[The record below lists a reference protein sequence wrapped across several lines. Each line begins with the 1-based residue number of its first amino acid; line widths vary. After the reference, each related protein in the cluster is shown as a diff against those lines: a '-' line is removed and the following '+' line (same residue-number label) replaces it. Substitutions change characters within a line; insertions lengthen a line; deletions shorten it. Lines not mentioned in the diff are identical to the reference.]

1 MASNATIALR
11 ASGPGGGFVFGSAAV
26 MYRKPL
32 ENLVA
37 DVHRFGPVVRYRF
50 LGTPIY
56 FISHPDGVERVLH
69 TNHANYNKSNFDYRI
84 LKRLLGQGLL
94 TAENP
99 LWLRQRRLIQ
109 PMFHRQRVAGF
120 GSIMTDEATRMVAT
134 WRSRLTP
141 GEPFDVSV
149 EMMQVTLRVVCRA
162 LLDLEI
168 GDDAATIAEGLS
180 IVVRVFGVSAIS
192 LLLPFLP
199 TRHNREL
206 NRAIRGLRGV
216 VDRIIADRVCD
227 GRDHGD
233 LLSMLLAARDADSG
247 HPMPATQI
255 RDEVLTLLLA
265 GHETTA
271 NALAWTFFLLASAP
285 EVEAK
290 LSDELDRAL
299 DQRPPTIEDLPRLPF
314 TAMVIQEAMRLYP
327 PAWAI
332 SRAALADDVILGY
345 RIPAGSVVLLSQWVT
360 HRHPDFWDEPLRFR
374 PERFAPEE
382 VARRSRY
389 AYFPFGGGP
398 RLCIGEQFATVEA
411 RLILATV
418 AQSYRLR
425 LCSDQPV
432 EPEPLVTLRPR
443 NGMRMLLEP
452 IARAA
457 AA

>member
-1 MASNATIALR
+1 MNAP
-11 ASGPGGGFVFGSAAV
+11 GPDGGFVFGSAAV
-26 MYRKPL
+26 MYRNAL

-37 DVHRFGPVVRYRF
+37 DTRRYGPVVRYRF
-50 LGTPIY
+50 LRAPIY
-56 FISHPDGVERVLH
+56 FIAHPDGVERVLH
-69 TNHANYNKSNFDYRI
+69 TNHANYNKNNFDYRI
-84 LKRLLGQGLL
+84 LKRLLGEGLL

-109 PMFHRQRVAGF
+109 PMFHRQRVASF
-120 GSIMTDEATRMVAT
+120 GSIMADEAARMVAGWQT
-134 WRSRLTP
+134 GLAP
-141 GEPFDVSV
+141 GQPFDVAV

-168 GDDAATIAEGLS
+168 GDDATTIAKGLDV
-180 IVVRVFGVSAIS
+180 VVRFFGVSPIS

-199 TRHNREL
+199 TRHNRRL
-206 NRAIRGLRGV
+206 NRAIGTLRGI
-216 VDRIIADRVCD
+216 VDRIIAERTRE

-233 LLSMLLAARDADSG
+233 LLAMLLAARDADSG
-247 HPMPATQI
+247 QPMPTMQI

-271 NALAWTFFLLASAP
+271 NALTWTFYLLANTP
-285 EVEAK
+285 EVETK
-290 LSDELDRAL
+290 LHDELDDVLGGSA
-299 DQRPPTIEDLPRLPF
+299 PSVEDLPRLPY

-332 SRAALADDVILGY
+332 SRAAVADDVILGY

-360 HRHPDFWDEPLRFR
+360 QRHPDFWDEPLRFR
-374 PERFAPEE
+374 PERFAPDEL
-382 VARRSRY
+382 ARRSRY

-398 RLCIGEQFATVEA
+398 RLCIGEQFALVEA
-411 RLILATV
+411 RLILATI

-425 LCSDQPV
+425 LATDQAV
-432 EPEPLVTLRPR
+432 TPEPLVTLRPR
-443 NGMRMLLEP
+443 GGISMFLEP
-452 IARAA
+452 ITRAA

>member
-1 MASNATIALR
+1 MAENGPNAP
-11 ASGPGGGFVFGSAAV
+11 GPGGGFVFGSAAV
-26 MYRKPL
+26 MYRNAL
-32 ENLVA
+32 ESLMA
-37 DVHRFGPVVRYRF
+37 DTQRYGPVVRYRF
-50 LGTPIY
+50 LRTPIY
-56 FISHPDGVERVLH
+56 FIAHPDGVERVLH

-84 LKRLLGQGLL
+84 LKRLLGEGLL

-109 PMFHRQRVAGF
+109 PMFHRQRVASF
-120 GSIMTDEATRMVAT
+120 GSIMTDEAARMVAGWQT
-134 WRSRLTP
+134 GLAARQ
-141 GEPFDVSV
+141 PFDVSV
-149 EMMQVTLRVVCRA
+149 EMMQITLRVVCRA

-168 GDDAATIAEGLS
+168 GDDATTIAEGLDV
-180 IVVRVFGVSAIS
+180 VVRFFGVSAIS

-199 TRHNREL
+199 TRHNRRL
-206 NRAIRGLRGV
+206 NRAIRTLRGI
-216 VDRIIADRVCD
+216 VDRIIAERARE

-233 LLSMLLAARDADSG
+233 LLAMLLAARDADSG
-247 HPMPATQI
+247 QPMPTTQI

-271 NALAWTFFLLASAP
+271 NALTWTFYLLANTP
-285 EVEAK
+285 EVETK
-290 LSDELDRAL
+290 LHDELDHVLGGRA
-299 DQRPPTIEDLPRLPF
+299 PSVEDLPRLPY

-332 SRAALADDVILGY
+332 SRAAIADDVILGY

-360 HRHPDFWDEPLRFR
+360 QRHPDFWDEPLRLR

-398 RLCIGEQFATVEA
+398 RLCIGEQFALVEA
-411 RLILATV
+411 RLILATI

-425 LCSDQPV
+425 LHADQTV
-432 EPEPLVTLRPR
+432 EPEPLVTLRQR
-443 NGMRMLLEP
+443 GGITMCLEP
-452 IARAA
+452 ITRAA

>member
-1 MASNATIALR
+1 MAEKALNAP
-11 ASGPGGGFVFGSAAV
+11 GPGGGFPLGSALV

-37 DVHRFGPVVRYRF
+37 DMRRFGPVVRYRF
-50 LGTPIY
+50 FGTPV
-56 FISHPDGVERVLH
+56 FFVAHPDGVERVLH
-69 TNHANYNKSNFDYRI
+69 TSHANYNKSNFDYRI
-84 LKRLLGQGLL
+84 LKRLLGEGLL

-120 GSIMTDEATRMVAT
+120 GSIMTDEAARMLADWRTRLA
-134 WRSRLTP
+134 P
-141 GEPFDVSV
+141 GQPFDVSF

-168 GDDAATIAEGLS
+168 GDDAATIAEGLD
-180 IVVRVFGVSAIS
+180 VVVHLFVTGALS

-206 NRAIRGLRGV
+206 NRAIRTLRGIV
-216 VDRIIADRVCD
+216 GRIITERTRE

-233 LLSMLLAARDADSG
+233 LLSMLLDARDAESG
-247 HPMPATQI
+247 QAMPATQI

-271 NALAWTFFLLASAP
+271 NALAWTFFLLAEAP
-285 EVEAK
+285 EAETK
-290 LSDELDRAL
+290 LRDELDRVL
-299 DQRPPTIEDLPRLPF
+299 GGRTPTVDDLPRLPY
-314 TAMVIQEAMRLYP
+314 TGMVIQEAMRLYP

-332 SRAALADDVILGY
+332 SRAVIADDVILGY
-345 RIPAGSVVLLSQWVT
+345 RIPAGSVVMLSQWVT
-360 HRHPDFWDEPLRFR
+360 QRHPDFWDEPLRFR

-398 RLCIGEQFATVEA
+398 RLCIGEQFALVEA

-418 AQSYRLR
+418 AQNYRLR
-425 LCSDQPV
+425 LRAGQAV

-443 NGMRMLLEP
+443 GGISMFLEP
-452 IARAA
+452 ITRAA